1 MFKNSEVK
9 KPGEVNAVAQ
19 ARKSVSVSQS
29 CIVSAR
35 TMDAAKSRAVEL
47 AAAAVCSGVGKR
59 PCGKCRDCRK
69 TLQGI
74 HPDVITIGLPLDDK
88 GKPKKEI
95 LVDQIRAVISDAY
108 ILPNE
113 AERKVYI
120 VENADCMNTA
130 AQNAALKL
138 LEEPPAGVVILLCA
152 VNTRQLLPTVRSR
165 CTEISCGGAETESD
179 RELKKLAEE
188 YLRTVAFGPR
198 SAQCSFCF
206 ANEGMDTLSA
216 TEFISC
222 LTDTLTDMLA
232 HRADALGMSRERLA
246 ELCALM
252 SKCSAYLRV
261 NTGVKHVFGLLAVA

>member
-1 MFKNSEVK
+1 MADLQN
-9 KPGEVNAVAQ
+9 NI
-19 ARKSVSVSQS
+19 SVSQS
-29 CIVSAR
+29 CIISAR
-35 TMDAAKSRAVEL
+35 TMEAAKSRAVEL
-47 AAAAVCSGVGKR
+47 AAAAVCSGMGKR
-59 PCGKCRDCRK
+59 PCGVCRHCRK
-69 TLQGI
+69 TVQGI

-95 LVDQIRAVISDAY
+95 LVDQIRSMVSDAY

-120 VENADCMNTA
+120 VENADSMNIA

-165 CTEISCGGAETESD
+165 CTEVNCGGQETEND
-179 RELKKLAEE
+179 GELVRLAGE
-188 YLRTVAFGPR
+188 YLKAAAYGPK

-206 ANEGMDTLSA
+206 ANEGMDTLTA
-216 TEFISC
+216 AAFISC
-222 LTDTLTDMLA
+222 TMDMLADMLA
-232 HRADALGMSRERLA
+232 HRTDPMGMSTARLM

-252 SKCSAYLRV
+252 SRCGEYLKV
-261 NTGVKHVFGLLAVA
+261 NTGVKHIFGLLAAA

>member
-1 MFKNSEVK
+1 MRNAEANAFRGVK
-9 KPGEVNAVAQ
+9 AVADGENN
-19 ARKSVSVSQS
+19 VSVSQS

-35 TMDAAKSRAVEL
+35 TMDAAKKRAVEL

-59 PCGKCRDCRK
+59 PCGRCRDCRK

-88 GKPKKEI
+88 GKAKKEI
-95 LVDQIRAVISDAY
+95 LVDQIRAMVSDAH

-120 VENADCMNTA
+120 IENADCMNLA

-138 LEEPPAGVVILLCA
+138 LEEPPAGVVIFLCA

-165 CTEISCGGAETESD
+165 CTEISCGGGGAESD
-179 RELKKLAEE
+179 GELVKLAEE
-188 YLRTVAFGPR
+188 YLRTVAFGPE
-198 SAQCSFCF
+198 SEQCAFCF

-216 TEFISC
+216 AAFVSC
-222 LTDTLTDMLA
+222 IRDVLTDMLA
-232 HRADALGMSRERLA
+232 YRTDPMGMSRERLM
-246 ELCALM
+246 ELCTLM
-252 SKCSAYLRV
+252 AKCSDYLRV